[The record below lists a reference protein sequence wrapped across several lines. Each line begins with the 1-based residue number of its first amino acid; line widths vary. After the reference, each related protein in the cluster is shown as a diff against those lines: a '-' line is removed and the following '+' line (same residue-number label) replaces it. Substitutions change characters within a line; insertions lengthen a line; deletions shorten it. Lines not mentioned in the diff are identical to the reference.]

1 MLNTPSSSP
10 NIALPK
16 SVQAIWEGTRAALQ
30 SIRAHAMRSTLTT
43 LGIII
48 GVAAVIA
55 VVAIMQGLSQTI
67 TQQLDDLGSD
77 MVTIRAYTTQEQQL
91 LGFSNYLSYDD
102 FLVLKSKVDGVED
115 MTATMQPFSFGSSA
129 SYGRNATQTQIIGS
143 DSSYQNVVRV
153 YPELGRFLSESDDLR
168 RRRVAF
174 LGSSV
179 VKDLQMPENPVGEFI
194 SINGEWFRVI
204 GVAETLGSLF
214 GFDQDNYII
223 APFSTM
229 RSLSGDQV
237 TRNID
242 IMFRPT
248 DPEALPGVKQQITQ
262 ILRKRHSLGTDEPD
276 DFEFISAEKTKK
288 QFESVTQSVTLV
300 AGGIVGVSLLVGG
313 IGVMN
318 IMLVS
323 VTERTREI
331 GTVKALG
338 ATPQFI
344 MIQFLIEAL
353 VLSLF
358 GGLIGIALGYGV
370 ASFLALLMPSMPS
383 ALVPMWAIFLALGFT
398 TAIGIIFGLAPAM
411 KAARLNPIDA
421 LRYE

>member
-1 MLNTPSSSP
+1 MGKTLHAML
-10 NIALPK
+10 
-16 SVQAIWEGTRAALQ
+16 QGTRAALIAIQ
-30 SIRAHAMRSTLTT
+30 SHGMRSMLTT

-55 VVAIMQGLSQTI
+55 VVAIMQGLSYSI
-67 TQQLDDLGSD
+67 TKQLDDLGSD
-77 MVTIRAYTTQEQQL
+77 MVTIRAYTTQEQAL
-91 LGFSNYLSYDD
+91 LGFNNHLSYDD
-102 FLVLKSKVDGVED
+102 FLVLNKKVKGIQD
-115 MTATMQPFSFGSSA
+115 MTASMQPFTFGSYVQ
-129 SYGRNATQTQIIGS
+129 YGKDLTQTQIIGT

-174 LGSSV
+174 VGPSV
-179 VKDLQMPENPVGEFI
+179 QKDLNMPENPVGEFI
-194 SINGEWFRVI
+194 SVNGEWFRTI
-204 GVAETLGSLF
+204 GLAEAQGSIF

-223 APFSTM
+223 VPFSTM
-229 RSLSGDQV
+229 RSLNGSQV
-237 TRNID
+237 TQNID
-242 IMFRPT
+242 IMFRPAEGA
-248 DPEALPGVKQQITQ
+248 DIKKVQEHIRRV
-262 ILRKRHSLGTDEPD
+262 LRKQHKLTGDDPD
-276 DFEFISAEKTKK
+276 DFEFISAEKTKR
-288 QFESVTQSVTLV
+288 QFDSITQTVTLV
-300 AGGIVGVSLLVGG
+300 AGGVVGISLLVGG
-313 IGVMN
+313 IGIMN

-358 GGLIGIALGYGV
+358 GGIIGLILGYG
-370 ASFLALLMPSMPS
+370 AAALLTLMMPSMP
-383 ALVPMWAIFLALGFT
+383 AATVPTWAILLSLGFT
-398 TAIGIIFGLAPAM
+398 TAIGVIFGLAPAI